1 MGKNTQNITL
11 SVQGELGE
19 RMNGHPDIKWSQ
31 IARKAIEAKL
41 NEIEFEKQILAKSK
55 LTDKDVL
62 EIASK
67 INRAV
72 LMEMKKK

>member
-19 RMNGHPDIKWSQ
+19 RMNWHPDIKWSQ